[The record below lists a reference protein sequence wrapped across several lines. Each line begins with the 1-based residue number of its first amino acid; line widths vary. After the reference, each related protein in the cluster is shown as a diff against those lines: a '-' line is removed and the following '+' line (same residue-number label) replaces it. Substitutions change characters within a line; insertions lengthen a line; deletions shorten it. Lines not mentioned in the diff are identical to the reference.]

1 MPENDSI
8 AFPTG
13 RSAERPHRLEERDR
27 PRITVQVVDGK
38 LCCELKPA
46 GSAGGPE
53 QKT

>member
-1 MPENDSI
+1 VPENDFI

-13 RSAERPHRLEERDR
+13 RTAERPHRLEERNR
-27 PRITVQVVDGK
+27 LRITVQVVDGK

-53 QKT
+53 PKT